1 MYVKKTKGP
10 NFVTLPNGR
19 KLTRSELPPPD
30 TKRWVASRK
39 ARVVLAVQSG
49 LVDKGEVCE
58 MYDLTAEEF
67 ESWLDAVKSH
77 GIKALKVTKLQNYR
91 QP

>member
-10 NFVTLPNGR
+10 AFVTLPDGR
-19 KLTRSELPPPD
+19 KLTRSDLPPIK

-39 ARVVLAVQSG
+39 ARVVLAVSAG
-49 LVDKGEVCE
+49 LITKGEACK
-58 MYDLTAEEF
+58 MYNLSEEEF
-67 ESWLDAVKSH
+67 DSWISAVKTH
-77 GIKALKVTKLQNYR
+77 GINALKVTKLKKYR